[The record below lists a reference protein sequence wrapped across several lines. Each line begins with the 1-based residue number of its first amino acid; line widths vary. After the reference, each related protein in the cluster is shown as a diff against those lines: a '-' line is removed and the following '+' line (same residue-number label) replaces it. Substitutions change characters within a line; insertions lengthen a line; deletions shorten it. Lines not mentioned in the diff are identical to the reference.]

1 MPNPNRYTRIVSQ
14 TFLDDLKKIRDNK
27 LVDPKDWGLFREQL
41 RQEWEDLDEKWEKI
55 SRQTMYPPL
64 STYDYR
70 KRYMHSIPVN
80 LKQRRKWENN
90 SSDFRIIFKIREIEK
105 EIFYLGIG
113 KRIKVLPK
121 DPDDIWEVLKDRPLP
136 EEE

>member
-1 MPNPNRYTRIVSQ
+1 MPNPNRYTRVVSQ
-14 TFLDDLKKIRDNK
+14 TFLDDLKRIRDNK

-55 SRQTMYPPL
+55 SRQTTYPPL
-64 STYDYR
+64 STHDYR
-70 KRYMHSIPVN
+70 KRYMHSIPAN

-90 SSDFRIIFKIREIEK
+90 SSDFRIIFKVREAEK

-121 DPDDIWEVLKDRPLP
+121 DPDDIWAILKDRPLP